1 MNDDILLKYYNG
13 ELDEKTRAEV
23 LSWIESNPTHLAHF
37 ASLHLSDTI
46 KGMHQTAISEK
57 EAVDRLAASGW
68 PDGRTKRPPSTR
80 WMTVAARVAAVLLIP
95 LAILSLLVISRKNAE
110 ISRLTAEAKAERI
123 APVQQDASWLYTV
136 NPGVKGDVLLP
147 DGSRVRL
154 NSASSLRCPD
164 RFAAESRVVELSGE
178 GFFEVVSD
186 PDWPLYVKTPK
197 GVTVKVT
204 GTKFNVCAYEDDE
217 ALKLTLVEGNVT
229 LIHDASDRHFD
240 VRPNEEM
247 VFYSGRKVQPLKKS
261 VDVQPAIVW
270 KDGILLFENARMDGV
285 VKKLERWYG
294 VSITVLDP
302 AILSMQFTASF
313 ESESLSQVLQLLKIT
328 SKIDYRIKGRDVTLF
343 RN

>member
-1 MNDDILLKYYNG
+1 MNDDILLKYHNG
-13 ELDEKTRAEV
+13 ELDEKARAEV
-23 LSWIESNPTHLAHF
+23 LSWLESDPAHLVHF

-46 KGMHQTAISEK
+46 KGMNQAAISEK
-57 EAVDRLAASGW
+57 EAVDRLSASGW
-68 PDGRTKRPPSTR
+68 PEDRKKRFTFTR

-95 LAILSLLVISRKNAE
+95 LAILSLLVIARKNAE

-285 VKKLERWYG
+285 VKKLERWYC

>member
-1 MNDDILLKYYNG
+1 MNDDILLKYHNG
-13 ELDEKTRAEV
+13 ELDEKARAEV
-23 LSWIESNPTHLAHF
+23 LSWLESDPAHLVHF

-46 KGMHQTAISEK
+46 KGMNQAAISEK
-57 EAVDRLAASGW
+57 EAVDRLSASGW
-68 PDGRTKRPPSTR
+68 PEDRKKRFTFTR

-95 LAILSLLVISRKNAE
+95 LAILSLLVIARKNAE

-294 VSITVLDP
+294 VSITVQDP

-328 SKIDYRIKGRDVTLF
+328 SKIDYRIDGHNVSLF

>member
-1 MNDDILLKYYNG
+1 MNDDILLKYHNG
-13 ELDEKTRAEV
+13 ELDEKARAEV
-23 LSWIESNPTHLAHF
+23 LSWLESDPAHLVHF

-46 KGMHQTAISEK
+46 KGMNQAAISEK
-57 EAVDRLAASGW
+57 EAVDRLSASGW
-68 PDGRTKRPPSTR
+68 PEDRKKRFTFTR

-95 LAILSLLVISRKNAE
+95 LAILSLLVIARKNAE

-186 PDWPLYVKTPK
+186 PDWSLYVKTPK

>member
-1 MNDDILLKYYNG
+1 MNDDILLKYHNG
-13 ELDEKTRAEV
+13 ELDEKARAEV
-23 LSWIESNPTHLAHF
+23 LSWLESDPAHLVHF

-46 KGMHQTAISEK
+46 KGMNQAAISEK
-57 EAVDRLAASGW
+57 EAVDRLSASGW
-68 PDGRTKRPPSTR
+68 PEDRKKRFTFTR

-95 LAILSLLVISRKNAE
+95 LAILSLLVIARKNAE

-229 LIHDASDRHFD
+229 LIHDTSDRHFD

>member
-1 MNDDILLKYYNG
+1 MNDDILLKYHNG
-13 ELDEKTRAEV
+13 ELDEKARAEV
-23 LSWIESNPTHLAHF
+23 LSWLESDPAHLVHF

-46 KGMHQTAISEK
+46 KGMNQAAISEK
-57 EAVDRLAASGW
+57 EAVDRLSASGW
-68 PDGRTKRPPSTR
+68 LEDRKKRFTFTR

-95 LAILSLLVISRKNAE
+95 LAILSLLVIARKNAE